1 MLAPIGALIQSE
13 YRIKYLGPKLVFL
26 PVAPG
31 YSKQKFKI
39 MGHTELGFRYGCSMV
54 ANLTL
59 CIHFL
64 KTVCGG

>member
-1 MLAPIGALIQSE
+1 MIGRSLFPKLAGGYTSMLAPIGALIQSE

-39 MGHTELGFRYGCSMV
+39 MRHT
-54 ANLTL
+54 
-59 CIHFL
+59 
-64 KTVCGG
+64 K